1 MNPEV
6 VILAATRMEIDPF
19 LRLATFKRET
29 LSPVGRAIIE
39 LGVAQQRILV
49 MVTGPGLV
57 NTAQALTMALE
68 RFKPRLVI
76 QSGIAGVFEQAGLEP
91 GDIGIA
97 QWETYV
103 HTGIENPH
111 ISQGVSSLPFDLIPG
126 NPESRQ
132 GRFPVSQKH
141 ADHALKVLKHGFSR
155 EKLTIMKAGII
166 TVSTVTASDAS
177 AQWLFSNFHQPCM
190 EAMEGAASA
199 QVAALYKIDFMEIRT
214 GSNRV
219 GNRDKSVW
227 QIPLAVTRL
236 STALL
241 HLLKDCDFHP
251 PGL

>member
-6 VILAATRMEIDPF
+6 VILAATRMEINPF
-19 LRLATFKRET
+19 IRLAAVKKEA
-29 LSPVGRAIIE
+29 LSPVGMPMVE
-39 LGVAQQRILV
+39 LSAARQRILV

-68 RFKPRLVI
+68 KFKPRLII
-76 QSGIAGVFEQAGLEP
+76 QAGIAGVFEQAGLKP

-97 QWETYV
+97 EWETYV
-103 HTGIENPH
+103 PTGVENPEMAH
-111 ISQGVSSLPFDLIPG
+111 GVSPLPFDLIPG

-141 ADHALKVLKHGFSR
+141 ADHALKVLKNGFSR
-155 EKLTIMKAGII
+155 EKLTIMKAGFI

-177 AQWLFSNFHQPCM
+177 AQRLFSNFHQPCM

-199 QVAALYKIDFMEIRT
+199 QVAALYKVDFMEIRA

-219 GNRDKSVW
+219 GNRDKSSW
-227 QIPLAVTRL
+227 QIPLAVHRL